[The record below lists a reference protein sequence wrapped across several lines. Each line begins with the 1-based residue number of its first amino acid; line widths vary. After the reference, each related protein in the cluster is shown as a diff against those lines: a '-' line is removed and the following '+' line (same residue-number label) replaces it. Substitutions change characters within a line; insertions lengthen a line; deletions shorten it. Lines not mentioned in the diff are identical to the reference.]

1 MVHELDVLLPAL
13 IDAGSD
19 DLTVHVEACRRVHAN
34 EREVKMEAQ
43 RDNAVCR
50 HGNHHRKHIRQ
61 AGRYV
66 ESRRDFR
73 GAHDPCD
80 PLSEPVH

>member
-34 EREVKMEAQ
+34 EREVKMEAR

-50 HGNHHRKHIRQ
+50 HGNHH
-61 AGRYV
+61 
-66 ESRRDFR
+66 
-73 GAHDPCD
+73 
-80 PLSEPVH
+80 